1 MPECDLG
8 ERLQT
13 HHLDGCESNNDAAN
27 LTRAC
32 RACNQ
37 RADRVLKAHGW
48 GIKTR
53 QYNPRGKGAKSL
65 GAWLAAL
72 MTVTGQAPQMDLQ
85 TAIDTI
91 RGTAPEDRS
100 AFASEIWR
108 RRRQRYPECGRSRCA
123 ADEV

>member
-1 MPECDLG
+1 VPECDLG

-37 RADRVLKAHGW
+37 RADRLLKAHGL
-48 GIKTR
+48 GVKTR
-53 QYNPRGKGAKSL
+53 QFNPRVKGAHNL
-65 GAWLAAL
+65 GAWLAAV

-85 TAIDTI
+85 TAIDMIHATP
-91 RGTAPEDRS
+91 AEDRS
-100 AFASEIWR
+100 AFGSEIWR
-108 RRRQRYPECGRSRCA
+108 RRRARGTDRWTARG
-123 ADEV
+123 EVPF